1 MSTSGNQVFKTAPD
15 PRRDFGRLLGV
26 AGGARVEMLDFSSL
40 CVQA

>member
-26 AGGARVEMLDFSSL
+26 AGGRVEMLDFSSL
-40 CVQA
+40 CVQG